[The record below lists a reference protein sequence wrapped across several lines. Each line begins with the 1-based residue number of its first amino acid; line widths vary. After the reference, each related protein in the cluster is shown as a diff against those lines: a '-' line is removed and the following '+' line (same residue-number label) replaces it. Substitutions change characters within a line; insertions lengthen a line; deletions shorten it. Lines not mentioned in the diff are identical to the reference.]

1 MFDIGFSEL
10 LLIAVLA
17 LLVLGPK
24 RLPEAAR
31 LAGRALGKLRAFL
44 TEARR
49 DFDRELNTAEM
60 DELRVLKNELSET
73 KRMLSESANRVYDDV
88 VQHKSDV
95 ESALAAAQSTA
106 SPDVSSPVPPT
117 KRKARKSANK
127 SVKKTTGNGRT
138 PKR

>member
-60 DELRVLKNELSET
+60 DELRVLNNELSET

-95 ESALAAAQSTA
+95 ESALAAA
-106 SPDVSSPVPPT
+106 SPAATTDRSPSVPRAR
-117 KRKARKSANK
+117 KRKPATSA
-127 SVKKTTGNGRT
+127 KKTTSNGRK

>member
-10 LLIAVLA
+10 IVIAVLA

-31 LAGRALGKLRAFL
+31 LAGRALGRVRHFL

-73 KRMLSESANRVYDDV
+73 KRMLHESTQRLYDDIA
-88 VQHKSDV
+88 HERADV
-95 ESALAAAQSTA
+95 ESAIAGANPASAEEKPPVAAPAKPA
-106 SPDVSSPVPPT
+106 S
-117 KRKARKSANK
+117 KRKPRRT
-127 SVKKTTGNGRT
+127 KKNGDNGRT
-138 PKR
+138 AKR